1 MNSYGDFGGDSFG
14 GGDDGG
20 EDWLTTYA
28 DAITLLMAFFVML
41 YSASKLDGKKFE
53 EIKVGIETHV
63 THRRDASPTTGFVA
77 AIPGVP
83 VASPSPDAT
92 DAELPKELIDGSGG
106 GHNEGGAAQTPL
118 EELEEKGKFQ
128 QKAGGKGTML
138 EFSSEAL
145 FEAGSARLKSGSR
158 PALAQVAVYLRD
170 HETAPRVLIEGH
182 TDDSPIRSMR
192 YNSNWDLSA
201 ARAIAVLRFLED
213 NGVDAQTMS
222 ATALAHT
229 EPKLPNRDPW
239 GNPVRANQEAN
250 RRVVLW
256 VQAR

>member
-1 MNSYGDFGGDSFG
+1 VNSYGDFGDDSFG
-14 GGDDGG
+14 GGGDGG

-53 EIKVGIETHV
+53 DIKAGIETHV
-63 THRRDASPTTGFVA
+63 THRRDASPTTGFVP

-83 VASPSPDAT
+83 VAAPSPDAT

-106 GHNEGGAAQTPL
+106 GHNEGGGAQTPL
-118 EELEEKGKFQ
+118 ERLEEEGKFQ
-128 QKAGGKGTML
+128 QSAGGKGMML

-145 FEAGSARLKSGSR
+145 FEAGSARLKAGSR
-158 PALAQVAVYLRD
+158 PALAQVGVYLRD
-170 HETAPRVLIEGH
+170 RETAPRVLIEGH

-192 YNSNWDLSA
+192 YQSNWDLSA

-213 NGVDAQTMS
+213 SGVDSQTMS

-239 GNPVRANQEAN
+239 GNPVRANQEEN

-256 VQAR
+256 VQER